1 MCGNINT
8 SRKQYQNM
16 LCNVMYMQCMLLEG
30 LRFMITTTNKINIK
44 YNNTSK
50 GHELESLKEIHNQI
64 DQ

>member
-1 MCGNINT
+1 
-8 SRKQYQNM
+8 
-16 LCNVMYMQCMLLEG
+16 
-30 LRFMITTTNKINIK
+30 MITTTNKINIK